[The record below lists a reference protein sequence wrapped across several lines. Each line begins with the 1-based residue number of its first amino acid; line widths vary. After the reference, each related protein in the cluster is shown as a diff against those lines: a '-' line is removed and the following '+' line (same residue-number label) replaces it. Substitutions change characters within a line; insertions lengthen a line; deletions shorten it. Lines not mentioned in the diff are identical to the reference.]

1 MPYALEATSMTT
13 PPKPRLLPWTSPD
26 DKPCYLFTDRVGGYV
41 ARYADDVEALQLG
54 MGIGLLEHAGDLI
67 GDPAADARQ
76 LRYLSA
82 QLSAALRDAVR
93 VAESR
98 GERLRGGDTPPDQRL

>member
-1 MPYALEATSMTT
+1 MNT
-13 PPKPRLLPWTSPD
+13 PHTPRLLPWTSPD
-26 DKPCYLFTDRVGGYV
+26 DKPCYLFTDREGGYV
-41 ARYADDVEALQLG
+41 ARYADDVEALQLA
-54 MGIGLLEHAGDLI
+54 MGVGLLEHARDLI

-98 GERLRGGDTPPDQRL
+98 GERLGDGDAPSDQRL

>member
-1 MPYALEATSMTT
+1 MDT
-13 PPKPRLLPWTSPD
+13 PPTPRLLPWTTPD
-26 DKPCYLFTDRVGGYV
+26 DKPCYLLTDREGSYV
-41 ARYADDVEALQLG
+41 AQYADDVEALQLG
-54 MGIGLLEHAGDLI
+54 MGIGLLEHARDLI

-98 GERLRGGDTPPDQRL
+98 GERLRDGDTPPDQRL

>member
-1 MPYALEATSMTT
+1 MNT
-13 PPKPRLLPWTSPD
+13 PHTPRRLPWTSPD
-26 DKPCYLFTDRVGGYV
+26 DKPCYLFTDREGGYV

-82 QLSAALRDAVR
+82 QLSAALRDAIR

-98 GERLRGGDTPPDQRL
+98 GERLEDGDTPSDQHL

>member
-1 MPYALEATSMTT
+1 MDT
-13 PPKPRLLPWTSPD
+13 PPTPRLLPWTSPD
-26 DKPCYLFTDRVGGYV
+26 DKPCYLLTDREGGYV
-41 ARYADDVEALQLG
+41 ARYADDVEALQLH
-54 MGIGLLEHAGDLI
+54 MGTGLLEHARDLI

-98 GERLRGGDTPPDQRL
+98 GERLKDGDTPSDQRL